1 MISII
6 DFTRRNDPA
15 CKEAVE
21 LLEKKMKN
29 VPDVFTFWSKNP
41 NGIYNL
47 YHKHIDLLQKH
58 NCLVLGMFTITGY
71 DNKIEPGID
80 KKLFHKL
87 DNIINLLGDPDKIK
101 LRFDELGCKKVILYV
116 KDLDNNK
123 LDKKVIYFK
132 VNDALPILK
141 DLKMYFPQY

>member
-1 MISII
+1 ML
-6 DFTRRNDPA
+6 
-15 CKEAVE
+15 K
-21 LLEKKMKN
+21 
-29 VPDVFTFWSKNP
+29 
-41 NGIYNL
+41 IYFQRQDTDE
-47 YHKHIDLLQKH
+47 Y
-58 NCLVLGMFTITGY
+58 
-71 DNKIEPGID
+71 
-80 KKLFHKL
+80 
-87 DNIINLLGDPDKIK
+87 INQNKIK